1 MSQRLQRV
9 DELLKREIS
18 TVVQKDFEWKGQL
31 VSVNGVEVTKDLRE
45 AKVWVGVLGG
55 DPEPVLDKL
64 TRKHGM
70 IQSKVMRRVKLR
82 NTPVLSFRL
91 DTSAERGVDIVNLLE
106 EVDKLPTAEDPSGE
120 SSGE

>member
-18 TVVQKDFEWKGQL
+18 TVVQRDFEWSGHL
-31 VSVNGVEVTKDLRE
+31 VSVNGVEVTKDLKE

-55 DPEPVLDKL
+55 ESEPVLARL
-64 TRKHGM
+64 NRKHGF
-70 IQSKVMRRVKLR
+70 IQSKVMQRVKLR

-91 DTSAERGVDIVNLLE
+91 DDSAERGVEIVNLLD
-106 EVDKLPTAEDPSGE
+106 EVDKLPTADETEASNQP
-120 SSGE
+120 

>member
-91 DTSAERGVDIVNLLE
+91 DTSAERGVDIINLLE

-120 SSGE
+120 SSEE

>member
-18 TVVQKDFEWKGQL
+18 TVIQKDFEWQGQL

-45 AKVWVGVLGG
+45 AKVWIGVLGG
-55 DPEPVLDKL
+55 EVEPVLEKL

-82 NTPVLSFRL
+82 NTPVLIFRH
-91 DTSAERGVDIVNLLE
+91 DASAERGVDIVNLLD
-106 EVDKLPTAEDPSGE
+106 EVDQLPVAGE
-120 SSGE
+120 SPEDE

>member
-18 TVVQKDFEWKGQL
+18 TVVQKDFEWRGQL

-120 SSGE
+120 SSEE